1 MNISLNDEPHEIG
14 EGMKLKDF
22 LITLDFDDFKGWAV
36 AINEN
41 VIPRNT
47 FQDVILHEGDKL
59 LLIQATQGG

>member
-22 LITLDFDDFKGWAV
+22 LVTLDLDDFNGWAV

-41 VIPRNT
+41 VIPRDT
-47 FQDVILHEGDKL
+47 FQLVTLQQGDRL